1 MQPEFIDT
9 FFFYFATKTKIVQL
23 VYTDI
28 KDSFHTFTGSIQPMQ
43 HKNVTYYI
51 IIGQSNAFYEL
62 LQCLLQLSSAP
73 FTIIMTYHFCS

>member
-43 HKNVTYYI
+43 HKNVTWHI
-51 IIGQSNAFYEL
+51 IIE
-62 LQCLLQLSSAP
+62 
-73 FTIIMTYHFCS
+73 